1 MRYKDDTYYNRFHKV
16 KNELAVAHPLEAGEK
31 NVRSCMHNNTISNR
45 CLVLI
50 YISISMTSDKKNSR
64 WTF

>member
-1 MRYKDDTYYNRFHKV
+1 M

-31 NVRSCMHNNTISNR
+31 NVSSCLHNYININR

-50 YISISMTSDKKNSR
+50 HTFISMTSDKKDSR